1 MNSKHQQFAK
11 QTKGNV
17 IEAAAT
23 TLALD
28 DGSSSF
34 QKQKNQLLN

>member
-28 DGSSSF
+28 DELLLFSKT
-34 QKQKNQLLN
+34 KQ